1 MLELSSWFLEFPNN
15 AYILLSQTVIGSS
28 LLSYNFYEL
37 IIFIQENNEKTTFR
51 FNMPYIFTLQTID
64 NGFGS
69 EFFYVDL
76 LGRIRVRNSN
86 RLSSDS
92 GTIYSIQIRAY
103 DSAFPNMRIT
113 SSVTIIVNRNPS
125 PPQWQQ
131 TSYVF
136 NITDR
141 SVLKLIMF
149 VNPLQNAYSN
159 QFFS

>member
-1 MLELSSWFLEFPNN
+1 MLELSSWFLEFSSN
-15 AYILLSQTVIGSS
+15 AYVSLSQTLIGSS

-37 IIFIQENNEKTTFR
+37 LIFIQENNEYTTF
-51 FNMPYIFTLQTID
+51 IFTLQTID

-141 SVLKLIMF
+141 SALKIIMF
-149 VNPLQNAYSN
+149 LTLCEMYILI
-159 QFFS
+159 